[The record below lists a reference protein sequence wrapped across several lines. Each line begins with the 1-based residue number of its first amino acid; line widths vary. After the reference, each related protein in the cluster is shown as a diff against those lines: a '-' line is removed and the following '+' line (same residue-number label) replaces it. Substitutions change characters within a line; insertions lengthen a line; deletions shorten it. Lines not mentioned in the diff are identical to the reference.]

1 MFEQFSPRILKWIL
15 CKEFNHLTNRT
26 QRVNYANELSP
37 SRVLNYGVPQGSV
50 LGPLLFVIH
59 INDLPKCLLICSIS
73 IYADDIIIYFS
84 GSDTNEIMET
94 LQNDLDRV
102 AQWMTSSRLVLNY
115 SKTKVMLFGTKQ
127 KLGRFGD
134 FTIQLQGKLVERVP
148 KFSPLRRNAR

>member
-1 MFEQFSPRILKWIL
+1 
-15 CKEFNHLTNRT
+15 
-26 QRVNYANELSP
+26 
-37 SRVLNYGVPQGSV
+37 
-50 LGPLLFVIH
+50 
-59 INDLPKCLLICSIS
+59 
-73 IYADDIIIYFS
+73 
-84 GSDTNEIMET
+84 MET